1 MRPIHW
7 ALVIETAALAVAVSM
22 LANGRNRPQAGREP
36 AAPAVVQAD
45 GSLVLE
51 RRPEPSP
58 RAPKVPDG
66 TKMERLALVKLD
78 PIPSHP
84 GPITL
89 ELMTVVEPSGARRA
103 VVAAEGA
110 RIVGGVDY
118 APRPPTAA
126 QGGPWAFGP
135 ALGVDM
141 DGRRRLGAAAAWGRG
156 RTIVTCSV
164 TPGIGGT
171 IGIIFRF

>member
-22 LANGRNRPQAGREP
+22 LAHGRNRPQVIREP
-36 AAPAVVQAD
+36 AAPAVTQAD
-45 GSLVLE
+45 GSIVLE
-51 RRPEPSP
+51 RLPEPPP
-58 RAPKVPDG
+58 RLPVIPAGAVVD
-66 TKMERLALVKLD
+66 RVAVVKLE
-78 PIPSHP
+78 PIPDHK
-84 GPITL
+84 GPLTL
-89 ELMTVVEPSGARRA
+89 ELVTVLEPSGARRA
-103 VVAAEGA
+103 VVAAEGG